1 MQNITLYVTLVS
13 DKVISRQLDEAK
25 MLMTPVLVPRGINV
39 VFAGDNEQDEI
50 QGIEHVEL
58 EFHNTDTLIYDIIL
72 ELSVRFNY
80 RLYDVIAVGNS
91 EIYLE
96 GERIALLD
104 NVIYFGCEEKILR
117 LRKKIKELAPFD
129 EEGVQI
135 PLLRKQLSFLEIMFL
150 NYDFVKRLKGH
161 SSNPII
167 DESAYSN
174 CLLAYET
181 FFSCNLEYEESIE
194 KGESCFVKALEVCS
208 AIEDTVAEL
217 HILKFYAEFLIL
229 CEKFDKACTLLERYF
244 SLYENTDVYTNP
256 VMGHHKV
263 CSLNC
268 MACAR
273 SALKE
278 YDVSVEFFQQ
288 AARAS
293 EEYFGKNHPDTI
305 QYLDKCSNVL
315 EFLARFSDAM
325 DVCVKILEMTE
336 VRYGKNTVQ
345 YAVRL
350 NNIGVNYLN
359 NAEYG
364 EALKYFKMSVKFFEN
379 FPKNYTDTLCVI
391 YRNISCCNLELGHI
405 DAAKKYALKCCS
417 IAEGIYGQDSE
428 EVAECY
434 KLMGRCHYA
443 ADCLHEALA
452 CYWKALPLLLRKYG
466 DKHRSLMVVYSNM
479 SNCYLQLANYGKA
492 HECLLKTL
500 SIQKELY
507 GDMHV
512 ESAATYNKLGVL
524 CKETGD
530 LQGAIENYKKALQI
544 RRENLREFHPD
555 ISNVLTNMG
564 EYYLVVN
571 DLENAYECFYESIDI
586 LIKNFG
592 QAHGMVRNLY
602 VKMAV
607 VYRTMDKLDAAMELL
622 QKAYKFAVEDG
633 GDSNYELSHILF
645 EMSEICRVEGE
656 YDQALEYM
664 FRVLELEQKQYGI
677 FHPNAAVAQAAI
689 SLILLENGVSDK
701 ALYYC
706 LMAMD
711 TFRKAYGEQH
721 TEMAFC
727 YHLLGSIYETRGDY
741 GMSMENYMK
750 AFIIRKNILGEDHPK
765 TVNSY
770 EAYIQAQYLRNPF
783 WSSNQ

>member
-1 MQNITLYVTLVS
+1 MQDITLYISLVS
-13 DKVISRQLDEAK
+13 DKAISSQLDETK
-25 MLMTPVLVPRGINV
+25 MRITPVLEPRGINV
-39 VFAGDNEQDEI
+39 VFAGGDEHEEL
-50 QGIEHVEL
+50 QEIEHVKL

-91 EIYLE
+91 GISLE
-96 GERIALLD
+96 GERIVCLD

-117 LRKKIKELAPFD
+117 LRKKMEELAPFD

-150 NYDFVKRLKGH
+150 NYDFLKRLKGH
-161 SSNPII
+161 SSNPLI
-167 DESAYSN
+167 DESAYYN

-181 FFSCNLEYEESIE
+181 FFNCTLEYEESIE

-229 CEKFDKACTLLERYF
+229 CERFDKACTLLERYL
-244 SLYENTDVYTNP
+244 SLYKNSDASTNP

-268 MACAR
+268 MACVKY
-273 SALKE
+273 ALKE
-278 YDVSVEFFQQ
+278 YDVSAEFFQQ
-288 AARAS
+288 TAMAS

-305 QYLDKCSNVL
+305 QYLDIYSNVL
-315 EFLARFSDAM
+315 EYLARFSDAM

-336 VRYGKNTVQ
+336 VIYGKNTVQ
-345 YAVRL
+345 YAARL

-364 EALKYFKMSVKFFEN
+364 KALKYFKMSVNFFEN
-379 FPKNYTDTLCVI
+379 FPQNYTDTLCVI
-391 YRNISCCNLELGHI
+391 YNNISCCNLELGHI
-405 DAAKKYALKCCS
+405 EDAKKYALKCCS
-417 IAEGIYGQDSE
+417 IAEGNYGQDSV

-443 ADCLHEALA
+443 ADCLQEALA
-452 CYWKALPLLLRKYG
+452 CYGKALPALLRMYG
-466 DKHRSLMVVYSNM
+466 DKNRSLMVIYSNM
-479 SNCYLQLANYGKA
+479 SNCYLELANFGKA

-512 ESAATYNKLGVL
+512 ESATTYNKLGVL

-571 DLENAYECFYESIDI
+571 DLENAYECFYESMDI
-586 LIKNFG
+586 LIRNFG
-592 QAHGMVRNLY
+592 QAHSMVRNLY

-607 VYRTMDKLDAAMELL
+607 VYRTMDKLDAAMEML

-645 EMSEICRVEGE
+645 EISEICRVEGE

-689 SLILLENGVSDK
+689 SVILLENGESDK

-711 TFRKAYGEQH
+711 TFKKAYGEQH

-727 YHLLGSIYETRGDY
+727 YHLLGSLYESRGDY

-765 TVNSY
+765 TVSSY
-770 EAYIQAQYLRNPF
+770 EAYAKVQCLHTSYMGPLQ
-783 WSSNQ
+783 